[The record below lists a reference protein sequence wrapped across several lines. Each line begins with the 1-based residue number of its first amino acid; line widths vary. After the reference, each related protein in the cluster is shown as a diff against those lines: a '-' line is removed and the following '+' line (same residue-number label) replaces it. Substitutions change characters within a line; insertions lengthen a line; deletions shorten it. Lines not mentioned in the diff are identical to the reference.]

1 MADTVETLKEL
12 ARQVRYATQEGEN
25 TGERVGRTLVG
36 ILNLLSQCSL
46 EELNKIFLHK
56 SKPDE
61 TPFLLKLLGGAEV
74 GETIDSLVAGKGIL
88 LKNGRVQAD
97 TLEARFALIVQEVI
111 FNRLSAME
119 SDYFFPS
126 QARLRASNYWKTV
139 PTVYHFVNAGR
150 MISQTW
156 TKMMSFMV

>member
-1 MADTVETLKEL
+1 MADTIETLKEL

-61 TPFLLKLLGGAEV
+61 TPFLPKLLGGAEV
-74 GETIDSLVAGKGIL
+74 GETIEFISCWARDS
-88 LKNGRVQAD
+88 
-97 TLEARFALIVQEVI
+97 T
-111 FNRLSAME
+111 
-119 SDYFFPS
+119 
-126 QARLRASNYWKTV
+126 
-139 PTVYHFVNAGR
+139 
-150 MISQTW
+150 
-156 TKMMSFMV
+156 

>member
-1 MADTVETLKEL
+1 MADTIETLKEL
-12 ARQVRYATQEGEN
+12 ARQVRYATREGEN

-74 GETIDSLVAGKGIL
+74 GETIDSLVAGQGIL
-88 LKNGRVQAD
+88 LKDGRVQAD

-126 QARLRASNYWKTV
+126 QARLRASNSWKTV
-139 PTVYHFVNAGR
+139 PTVYHFVNAGI